1 MTRRAIGVH
10 WVICCVGIEDIIS
23 ETNTIT
29 VNLLISG
36 MIWCVSILT
45 EIRFSL
51 MRYPEMGAL
60 GFRKRLMKMA
70 KKAMSFVI
78 GDIFLSWG
86 ISKKRHGALIRHMT
100 QVTLKT
106 FAQVVGTLRM
116 TS

>member
-1 MTRRAIGVH
+1 M
-10 WVICCVGIEDIIS
+10 IS

-29 VNLLISG
+29 VDLLISG

-45 EIRFSL
+45 EIRFSI
-51 MRYPEMGAL
+51 MRYPEMGVL